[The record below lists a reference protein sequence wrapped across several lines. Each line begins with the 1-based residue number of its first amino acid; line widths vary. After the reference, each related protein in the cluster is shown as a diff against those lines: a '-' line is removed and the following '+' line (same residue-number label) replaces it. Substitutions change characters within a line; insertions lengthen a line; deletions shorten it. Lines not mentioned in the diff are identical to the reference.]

1 MTPKQDRFAREY
13 MVDHNA
19 TQAAIRA
26 GYAEKTAPQAASRLL
41 AKVEV
46 RQLVDK
52 LTEEMNGDLGVS
64 ARDAMAMALELW
76 ERSIVLEPKI
86 WKGEPV
92 TWTTSEGGVE
102 TVYEIR
108 SPAGA
113 SKSLELIFKK
123 AGLDVSRTTV
133 EHSGDVVYTLK
144 LDRVLGEDDED
155 A

>member
-26 GYAEKTAPQAASRLL
+26 GYAVKTASVKGSQLL

-46 RQLVDK
+46 KQLVAK
-52 LTEEMNGDLGVS
+52 LTGELNDDLGVT
-64 ARDAMAMALELW
+64 AAGAMAMALELW

-92 TWTTSEGGVE
+92 TWTTAEGEVA
-102 TVYEIR
+102 TVSEIR

-113 SKSLELIFKK
+113 AKALELIFRK
-123 AGLDVSRTTV
+123 AGLDVARTTV

-144 LDRVLGEDDED
+144 LDRVLGEDED
-155 A
+155 